1 METYPEQ
8 FPNESQQPDPNPRA
22 EDRVSDAIQDS
33 DHAGFDT
40 REGQPD
46 IGAPEM
52 DFTLSLPG
60 VGDFLVQVKGG
71 QKSPERS
78 K

>member
-1 METYPEQ
+1 METHPEQ
-8 FPNESQQPDPNPRA
+8 FPDEGRPDPSHRS

-33 DHAGFDT
+33 DHADFAN

-52 DFTLSLPG
+52 DFTLWLSG
-60 VGDFLVQVKGG
+60 VGRFGLQVKDI
-71 QKSPERS
+71 R
-78 K
+78 